1 MYVNLDAD
9 IIEDRDRQCDYMILF
24 VWVFQFM
31 IVVLALNQ
39 VWIRNCLVVLVVG
52 NIVNLKEKSSVE
64 ELYISVLQFGDC
76 NKEDKQW

>member
-9 IIEDRDRQCDYMILF
+9 IIEDRDRQRDYMILF